1 MPEKITSED
10 FLNNLVETVA
20 DSVSKQKFVS
30 FFEEEKSNSVVSSFN
45 RLFGRQRPIHHILGG
60 GKCRTLLFF
69 S

>member
-1 MPEKITSED
+1 MSEKITSED

-60 GKCRTLLFF
+60 GKCRTLVLF